1 MATIKNIPDSYDIYV
16 PTMTVH
22 GNLTVQGNVTNINS
36 TILDVDNTLLFNGN
50 LTGST
55 RLDALVEVNRPGAA
69 NVTLRWSEAN
79 LAWQITNDGITYYN
93 IATAGGV
100 SGNINITGISLYD
113 TANTVTM
120 YTGTVSSGKSGL
132 FVDNTNGTQQ
142 ELATKSAAIA
152 YSIIFGQD
160 F

>member
-1 MATIKNIPDSYDIYV
+1 MATIKTIPDTYDIYV

-22 GNLTVQGNVTNINS
+22 GNLNVVGNTTNINS
-36 TILDVDNTLLFNGN
+36 TTIDVDNTLVFNAN
-50 LTGST
+50 LQSPASPI
-55 RLDALVEVNRPGAA
+55 DALIEVNRPGLA
-69 NVTLRWSEAN
+69 NVTLRWSESNAH
-79 LAWQITNDGITYYN
+79 WQITNDGTTYYN

-152 YSIIFGQD
+152 YSIIFG
-160 F
+160 